1 MTTFMSPPP
10 AATSVAFHPNDNNIV
25 AIGFDDYSIHIY
37 NIRIDEVVAWTKTY
51 MIQPTWNV
59 FMKFKIVPLKIFY
72 VIFGQV
78 KSKLKGHQNRV
89 TGLTFSN
96 VLNVLVSSGADVQ
109 VYSLK
114 IMKWIESLSLSMSLC
129 AHACGVY
136 LHEYIPVSFYGE
148 HKRLN

>member
-1 MTTFMSPPP
+1 
-10 AATSVAFHPNDNNIV
+10 
-25 AIGFDDYSIHIY
+25 
-37 NIRIDEVVAWTKTY
+37 
-51 MIQPTWNV
+51 
-59 FMKFKIVPLKIFY
+59 MKFKIVPLKIFY

-114 IMKWIESLSLSMSLC
+114 IMK
-129 AHACGVY
+129 
-136 LHEYIPVSFYGE
+136 
-148 HKRLN
+148 